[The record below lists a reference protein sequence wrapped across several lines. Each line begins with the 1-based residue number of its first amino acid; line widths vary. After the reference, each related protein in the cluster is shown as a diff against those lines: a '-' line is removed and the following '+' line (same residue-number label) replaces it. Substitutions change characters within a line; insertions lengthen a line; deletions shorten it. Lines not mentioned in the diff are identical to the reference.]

1 MEKALK
7 SVVCTLET
15 ISSFSTITLVIYC
28 GKKRF
33 DGAKRN
39 CFRQNHR
46 FAKFYMYFVKR
57 ISINN
62 FLIFEVVKKSFE
74 GCYFSLYC
82 FGLVAL
88 VEMRY
93 IVFQHIRSYSL
104 NGYGMELLRKLF

>member
-1 MEKALK
+1 
-7 SVVCTLET
+7 
-15 ISSFSTITLVIYC
+15 
-28 GKKRF
+28 
-33 DGAKRN
+33 
-39 CFRQNHR
+39 
-46 FAKFYMYFVKR
+46 MYFVKR

-104 NGYGMELLRKLF
+104 NGYGMELLRKTVLNLSYMHSRFSGLISFDIDKMLYILQKRFVGCS